1 MVKILANDGIESA
14 AQEILSSHGYQV
26 ITEKVNQEDLIKE
39 INEKGYSALLVRS
52 ATKVR
57 KDLIDACPG
66 LKLIGRGGVGM
77 DNIDVEYARSKGIA
91 VVNTPAASSQS
102 VAELTFA
109 HLFTLTRMLHD
120 SNRAMPAEG
129 ATNFPQLKKKYAK
142 AIEVNGK
149 TLGIIGFGRIG
160 QKVAKM
166 ALGLGMKVLA
176 SDPMVKEAV
185 INIEIYKNNSELS
198 EVPVTVKTVAFE
210 EVLKNSDFITF
221 HMPMPK
227 DKKAL
232 ITAKEIEMMKD
243 KVFLINDSRGGI
255 IDEGDLVTA
264 LKSGKVAYAGM
275 DVYIN
280 EPTPNPELLN
290 LPNVSLT
297 PHVGGSTVEAQNR
310 IGIELADKIV
320 SHFNGNGK

>member
-1 MVKILANDGIESA
+1 MIKILANDGIEQSA
-14 AQEILSSHGYQV
+14 EELLKSHGYEIVTQ
-26 ITEKVNQEDLIKE
+26 KVSQDDLIKE
-39 INEKGYSALLVRS
+39 INEKKYDALLVRS

-77 DNIDVEYARSKGIA
+77 DNIDVAYARSKGIK

-102 VAELTFA
+102 VAELAFA
-109 HLFTLTRMLHD
+109 HLFTLTRMLHE
-120 SNRAMPAEG
+120 SNRQMPSEG
-129 ATNFPQLKKKYAK
+129 FTNFPQLKKKYSK
-142 AIEVNGK
+142 GIELNGK

-160 QKVAKM
+160 QKVARM

-176 SDPMVKEAV
+176 SDPLMPEAK
-185 INIEIYKNNSELS
+185 IDIDIYNSKDTAI
-198 EVPVTVKTVAFE
+198 TVSVLIKTVPFE
-210 EVLKNSDFITF
+210 KVLKNSDFITF
-221 HMPMPK
+221 HVPMQA
-227 DKKAL
+227 DKKPL
-232 ITAKEIEMMKD
+232 ITSKEIEMMKD
-243 KVFLINDSRGGI
+243 GVFLINDSRGGI
-255 IDEGDLVTA
+255 IDEKDLVPA

-297 PHVGGSTVEAQNR
+297 PHVGGSTIEAQNR
-310 IGIELADKIV
+310 IGIELAEKIITQ
-320 SHFNGNGK
+320 FNGN